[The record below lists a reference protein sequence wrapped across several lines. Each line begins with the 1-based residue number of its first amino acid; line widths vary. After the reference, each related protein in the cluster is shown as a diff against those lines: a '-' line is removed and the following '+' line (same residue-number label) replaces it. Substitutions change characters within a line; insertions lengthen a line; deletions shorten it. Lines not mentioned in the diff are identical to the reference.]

1 MWNSDMFRGFMD
13 EKAGLFKKSTRA
25 NIKEMLELLEA
36 SHLALE
42 SEDLMD
48 AAREFSTETLKDCIP
63 NLDCDLAEQ
72 VSHVFELPSQRRLR
86 WFDVKWHI
94 NAYEKDRHM
103 NAMLL
108 ELAKLHFNIVQATL
122 QKELRESSR

>member
-1 MWNSDMFRGFMD
+1 MFRGFLD
-13 EKAGLFKKSTRA
+13 EKASLFKKSTRT

-36 SHLALE
+36 SYLALE
-42 SEDLMD
+42 GEDLMD
-48 AAREFSTETLKDCIP
+48 AARDFSTETLKDCIP